1 MNSLLQKTISII
13 LVLFLMPIFVCISIL
28 ILFFDGFPIFFS
40 QNRIGINGVE
50 FKCLKFRSM
59 KKNAEEILKNDKN
72 LMKIYLDN
80 GYKIPEEYETRYTK
94 IGLFLRKTSLDELP
108 QLFNVIIGQMN
119 LVGPRPI
126 VPKELEFYKEEKKDL
141 FLSIKPGI
149 TGSWQVSGR
158 SEIDYPERVDFE
170 LEYIRNRSFVL
181 DVHIFLKTLIV
192 VLKRNGAH

>member
-13 LVLFLMPIFVCISIL
+13 LVLFLSPIFVCISIL

-80 GYKIPEEYETRYTK
+80 GYKIPE
-94 IGLFLRKTSLDELP
+94 
-108 QLFNVIIGQMN
+108 
-119 LVGPRPI
+119 
-126 VPKELEFYKEEKKDL
+126 
-141 FLSIKPGI
+141 
-149 TGSWQVSGR
+149 
-158 SEIDYPERVDFE
+158 
-170 LEYIRNRSFVL
+170 
-181 DVHIFLKTLIV
+181 
-192 VLKRNGAH
+192 